1 MEDFVTKLQGAI
13 VNPLLKLMLAA
24 ATLYF
29 LWGVASFMMNR
40 EDTTKAGEG
49 KQHMLWGI
57 IGLAVILG
65 AFGIVNVI
73 ADVLRALK

>member
-1 MEDFVTKLQGAI
+1 MESFITKLNGAI

-24 ATLYF
+24 AVLYF

-40 EDTTKAGEG
+40 EDESKANEG
-49 KQHMLWGI
+49 KQHMLYGV
-57 IGLAVILG
+57 IGLAIILG

-73 ADVLRALK
+73 ANFLDSL

>member
-1 MEDFVTKLQGAI
+1 MEDTISKLTDAI

-24 ATLYF
+24 AVLYF

-40 EDTTKAGEG
+40 EDESKANEG
-49 KQHMLWGI
+49 KQHMLYGV

-73 ADVLRALK
+73 ADILKSLK